1 MTTQNKEIDF
11 AESAKQSIEKSV
23 QKQNVAMNINGFL
36 QSESV
41 QKRLKQL
48 VGENAAQWTSTILQV
63 AMGNEMLRNADPKT
77 IVAAAIQS
85 ITLGLPLDKNLGFAY
100 IVPYKTK
107 DVQSAQFQIG
117 YKGFVQLAMRSGQ
130 YKTMNV
136 VIVYE
141 GQLISSNMLTGE
153 IEFDKDSKT
162 SDKVLGYAGY
172 FRLNNGFEKTLYMT
186 KEQVEKHAKRFSQTY
201 KKGFGLWTDN
211 FDDMALKTVI
221 KLLLSKW
228 GILSVEMQKAVKVD
242 QSVSNDLEG
251 EEVEYVD
258 NVEIE

>member
-1 MTTQNKEIDF
+1 MTDTTKGIDF

-23 QKQNVAMNINGFL
+23 QKQNTAMNINGFL

-48 VGENAAQWTSTILQV
+48 VGENSAQWTSTILQV
-63 AMGNEMLRNADPKT
+63 AMGNDMLRNADPKT
-77 IVAAAIQS
+77 IVSAAIQS

-100 IVPYKTK
+100 IVPYKN
-107 DVQSAQFQIG
+107 SAQFQMG
-117 YKGFVQLAMRSGQ
+117 YKGFIQLAMRSGQ

-136 VIVYE
+136 VVVYE
-141 GQLISSNMLTGE
+141 GQLIQNNMLTGE
-153 IEFDKDSKT
+153 IEFDYNSKT
-162 SDKVLGYAGY
+162 SEKVIGYAAY
-172 FRLNNGFEKTLYMT
+172 FRLVNGYEKTLYMS

-201 KKGFGLWTDN
+201 KKGFGLWSDN

-251 EEVEYVD
+251 ENVEYID
-258 NVEIE
+258 NVEEV